1 METIS
6 PLEDIKAVFHL
17 PSLSPS
23 HFPIYHSL
31 HIPLLHALTTCL
43 LNHLLDYMMKGFLI
57 FITLALA
64 SLVAAAPMITDDIAK
79 RAENE

>member
-1 METIS
+1 
-6 PLEDIKAVFHL
+6 
-17 PSLSPS
+17 
-23 HFPIYHSL
+23 
-31 HIPLLHALTTCL
+31 
-43 LNHLLDYMMKGFLI
+43 MMKGFLI